1 MTENKDYRNGYADG
15 FLDGFKL
22 AIELL
27 ANKYKNEKVEQVTVT
42 CDDNGPKT
50 YSGGN

>member
-1 MTENKDYRNGYADG
+1 MTENKDYRNGYVDG
-15 FLDGFKL
+15 FLDGIKVAAKL
-22 AIELL
+22 LEY
-27 ANKYKNEKVEQVTVT
+27 KYKDDPGEQVTVT